1 MGGAQADLERHSG
14 ALGQFITKKLP
25 LKQGDKFLL
34 NDSLGPM
41 HQLGLRTES
50 DFLRFPVL
58 YEGPSDGLQRYKLDA
73 SYVGLE
79 KRMGDPAKATRKVLD
94 EMKQSIG
101 EKNIPDVVAFDY
113 EPRSDL
119 AIVKFFGEVKLWL
132 SLDAFEGGIK
142 RVIEE
147 AKKRGV
153 LFYLAIPHHPVY
165 SREGFLVKK
174 AVKWVKK
181 NLDEA
186 HKQQLRLFSY
196 VTDLYGNFAEFTELK
211 INDRNEV
218 SK

>member
-14 ALGQFITKKLP
+14 ALKQFIMKKLP
-25 LKQGDKFLL
+25 LKPGEMFLL
-34 NDSLGPM
+34 NDSIGPL
-41 HQLGLRTES
+41 HQLGVSTKS

-58 YEGPSDGLQRYKLDA
+58 YEGSSDSMQQYKE
-73 SYVGLE
+73 SEVYKGLE

-94 EMKQSIG
+94 EMKQCIG

-113 EPRSDL
+113 NPKTDL
-119 AIVKFFGEVKLWL
+119 VIVKFFGEVKLWL
-132 SLDAFEGGIK
+132 SINAFEGGIK
-142 RVIEE
+142 KIIEE

-153 LFYLAIPHHPVY
+153 LFYLAIPYHPIY

-174 AVKWVKK
+174 AVGWVKN

-196 VTDLYGNFAEFTELK
+196 VTDLFGNFAEFTELK
-211 INDRNEV
+211 INDRKEV
-218 SK
+218 VK